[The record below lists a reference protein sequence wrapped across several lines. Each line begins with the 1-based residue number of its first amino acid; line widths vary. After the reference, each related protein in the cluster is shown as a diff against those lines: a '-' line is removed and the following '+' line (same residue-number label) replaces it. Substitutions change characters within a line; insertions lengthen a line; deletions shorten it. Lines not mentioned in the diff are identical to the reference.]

1 MAAPVALKPGLNVHG
16 SCKAS
21 FRGLTSAFQT
31 LRVSSPAGRRQRLCV
46 EASRTCQLTGK
57 KANNGYVVTFSH
69 KRNKKLQGANLQ
81 YKRLFWPEEKRWVRM
96 RISTKA
102 MKTVEKRGLQV
113 MAKEAGIDL
122 YSLPYVDAR
131 PERQEW
137 LAQQPRHP
145 PMAKDH
151 IGKSRRMKNPEKLAA
166 SKKKPLVARY
176 IIGNRVI
183 LTRDPTHVAEYAT

>member
-1 MAAPVALKPGLNVHG
+1 M
-16 SCKAS
+16 
-21 FRGLTSAFQT
+21 
-31 LRVSSPAGRRQRLCV
+31 RLIDWPFYA
-46 EASRTCQLTGK
+46 ASRTCQLTGK

-145 PMAKDH
+145 PMVSARLRTVSHRRGNSVLLCTSEGDTALSVLPPTARH
-151 IGKSRRMKNPEKLAA
+151 SRNTLERSLDC
-166 SKKKPLVARY
+166 S
-176 IIGNRVI
+176 
-183 LTRDPTHVAEYAT
+183 